1 MYYVDTF
8 DNTLQRIP
16 HTYTHMLDPSADPAF
31 VGNPSHRPLL
41 LGRPHQPQE
50 LSVSSDNSDVV
61 QQQAQPTTTVRR
73 IKHFGGGKD
82 SGAPVYPWL
91 APVFYVVG
99 TTFFAVATIIL
110 IVMAVKILPV
120 VNNISIVASGAAEKM
135 PGLLILAEEFEI
147 AATNKSRAI
156 LQSTLDAM
164 ASFSST
170 VEVIDA
176 HISDPDFQ
184 NNVEAVVSAFVE
196 QDVKAAV
203 TEVKNTFAAV
213 TRLTDSVRN
222 NGLSAQFVV
231 PLMSTTPTTT
241 TIAP

>member
-1 MYYVDTF
+1 
-8 DNTLQRIP
+8 
-16 HTYTHMLDPSADPAF
+16 MLDPSADPAF

-61 QQQAQPTTTVRR
+61 QQQQVQPTTTVRR

-91 APVFYVVG
+91 APVHHVLASTFYVVAIIILVV
-99 TTFFAVATIIL
+99 FAVKA
-110 IVMAVKILPV
+110 LPV
-120 VNNISIVASGAAEKM
+120 IHNISLVASGAAEKM
-135 PGLLILAEEFEI
+135 PGLLILADEFAI
-147 AATNKSRAI
+147 AATNDSRAI
-156 LQSTLDAM
+156 LEKTLNAM
-164 ASFSST
+164 SSFSNT
-170 VEVIDA
+170 VDVIDSR
-176 HISDPDFQ
+176 IKDPDFQ